1 MNFLNIR
8 YKLLFLSIV
17 PTLLTLLLFF
27 MILSQ
32 SLSEKNNFELTKGYI
47 LESIA
52 ISKVVHAMQTERGVS
67 SGFLAKNELNKQD
80 TKLLLARDALNKALD
95 DAKYIY
101 QKKQLKD
108 KTILNLFNELDATRK
123 DMDLK
128 SKSISY
134 IKEYYSQKI
143 ELLLNYVATIPT
155 FMDDRENRNFVQ
167 ALVYLSNAKESLGII
182 RATLNKVFIENEL
195 TGDDNSTVEEFL
207 KNYNRNI
214 SAFKNSISSEFLN
227 EFEELFKGKS
237 IDNTFAIIE
246 LTMAN
251 SNNKKDF
258 ATNPDYWFDEASQ
271 TINLLN
277 DVENALFNDISNII
291 DEKLNAIFY
300 KLALIVILSTIG
312 IIALISITLNF
323 VKNILAS
330 TTKLNEEFSNSQ
342 SLLEQYKS
350 SVDRSFIVSKTDKHG
365 IITYVNDE
373 FCKISGYS
381 RDELLGK
388 SHNIIRHPDVDAGV
402 FKEMWHTIKDKKEPW
417 FGEIQNRAKDKTVY
431 WTKAII
437 NPILDSNQNII
448 EYIGIRTDVTELENA
463 MIAALSAEKAK
474 SLFLATMSHELRT
487 PLNAVIG
494 FSQILMAKSD
504 MPQENIRLFVEK
516 IHASGKHLL
525 NIVNNILDFSKIE
538 SGKIEL
544 NKKDISLEDLVKDT
558 ILLLENEALKKEIK
572 ITTDYF
578 SNITINGDEQLLKQ
592 VILNILSNAIKFSNQ
607 NSTVALSHE
616 EDEKNHIIKIC
627 DSGVG
632 LSQEQIEKLFLP
644 FSQIQE
650 HQNSAIKGTGLGLVI
665 SQKIAELHNGV
676 IEVTSQEAKG
686 SCFYIKLPI
695 TKA

>member
-1 MNFLNIR
+1 
-8 YKLLFLSIV
+8 
-17 PTLLTLLLFF
+17 
-27 MILSQ
+27 
-32 SLSEKNNFELTKGYI
+32 
-47 LESIA
+47 
-52 ISKVVHAMQTERGVS
+52 
-67 SGFLAKNELNKQD
+67 
-80 TKLLLARDALNKALD
+80 
-95 DAKYIY
+95 
-101 QKKQLKD
+101 
-108 KTILNLFNELDATRK
+108 
-123 DMDLK
+123 
-128 SKSISY
+128 
-134 IKEYYSQKI
+134 
-143 ELLLNYVATIPT
+143 
-155 FMDDRENRNFVQ
+155 
-167 ALVYLSNAKESLGII
+167 
-182 RATLNKVFIENEL
+182 
-195 TGDDNSTVEEFL
+195 
-207 KNYNRNI
+207 
-214 SAFKNSISSEFLN
+214 
-227 EFEELFKGKS
+227 
-237 IDNTFAIIE
+237 
-246 LTMAN
+246 MAN

-277 DVENALFNDISNII
+277 DVENALFHDISSII

-300 KLALIVILSTIG
+300 KLALIVILSTIV

-388 SHNIIRHPDVDAGV
+388 SHNIIRHPDVDAEV
-402 FKEMWHTIKDKKEPW
+402 FKELWHTIKDKKEPW

-578 SNITINGDEQLLKQ
+578 SNITINYDEQLLKQ

-607 NSTVALSHE
+607 NSTVALSYE

-627 DSGVG
+627 DSGIG

-665 SQKIAELHNGV
+665 SQKIAKLHNGV

-695 TKA
+695 TKAQNE